1 MTSELE
7 YSDQKIKEIYRQLIN
22 IENSFKITKSNLKAR
37 PVYIWTKEHIEGHFL
52 TCFVSLTILRL
63 IEHQLEYKYPVEQ
76 IIVAL
81 RNTNAI
87 NIKYNVYQQTA
98 PCNIIK
104 DICNTFKID
113 LYIQRRTLGNIKKI
127 I

>member
-7 YSDQKIKEIYRQLIN
+7 YSDQKIREIYRQLIN

-37 PVYIWTKEHIEGHFL
+37 PVYVWTKEHIEGHFL

-104 DICNTFKID
+104 
-113 LYIQRRTLGNIKKI
+113 
-127 I
+127 